1 MVGLRDA
8 SMVLLGYGFFVSGS
22 RDQARTKSL
31 IRLHALTL
39 LHSQCDEAHPMCRN
53 CAKSKR
59 ECLGYDPIFKQQP
72 GPAQIQPAPNS
83 APAPHSTT
91 PAPAPTAD
99 SSTYSQSPVP
109 QGYAPASSSSGY
121 APAASATSGAHP
133 SENFNAIDPALAAP
147 PGQGMHQGQPYSNG
161 VHNMDPA
168 MRGPPGANA
177 YPHPPPPLEA
187 TRG

>member
-1 MVGLRDA
+1 
-8 SMVLLGYGFFVSGS
+8 
-22 RDQARTKSL
+22 
-31 IRLHALTL
+31 
-39 LHSQCDEAHPMCRN
+39 MCRN

-83 APAPHSTT
+83 ASAPHATS
-91 PAPAPTAD
+91 PAPAPTAE

-109 QGYAPASSSSGY
+109 QGYAPASSSGY
-121 APAASATSGAHP
+121 APAPSATSGAHP
-133 SENFNAIDPALAAP
+133 QESFNAIDPALAAP

-161 VHNMDPA
+161 VHSMDPA

-177 YPHPPPPLEA
+177 YPHPPPPPLEP
-187 TRG
+187 TRGQYCSQHVLGTSANMPLKRRLENTADSFGVISYIECEQLLTCYQGGH